1 MLKEKLNKSSRLE
14 DGKWKMRETNK
25 TLPCGWGETRPLQFG
40 VHLNSLRP
48 QTRGTALCIHT
59 RRKRDFP
66 TRKIS
71 SKLKRELFP
80 LLPPIP
86 NLDLLSLPS
95 APRAGRDPR
104 PRRREGGFR
113 AASAAARSPAAA
125 AQAPARPGSGAAPR
139 AGRRRGVSS
148 PRGPTARLPPP
159 AQPLLRSTAEP
170 AGRGRKVQRRVP
182 RPGRGE
188 EEQAGGRGWRRGAR
202 ARRTRS
208 PPLPARL
215 AAATKDPRP
224 GRLPSDHRRR
234 ARGLCPQGCIT
245 WSQRVKRSCQPQV
258 HGWVP

>member
-71 SKLKRELFP
+71 SKLKHELFP

-104 PRRREGGFR
+104 PRRREALGDR

-125 AQAPARPGSGAAPR
+125 AQAPARP
-139 AGRRRGVSS
+139 
-148 PRGPTARLPPP
+148 RL
-159 AQPLLRSTAEP
+159 R
-170 AGRGRKVQRRVP
+170 
-182 RPGRGE
+182 
-188 EEQAGGRGWRRGAR
+188 
-202 ARRTRS
+202 RS
-208 PPLPARL
+208 PSGREA
-215 AAATKDPRP
+215 P
-224 GRLPSDHRRR
+224 GRLQPPRPNCAAPAAR
-234 ARGLCPQGCIT
+234 AAVAQL
-245 WSQRVKRSCQPQV
+245 
-258 HGWVP
+258 HG